1 MSGRWDGQD
10 RRTLKRDNCC
20 TDFESRVSKLEAF
33 RQTQERDIDR
43 LVDENRAT
51 RKELAKT
58 NENLAVAVN
67 KMTEI
72 RTTQRNTHV
81 FVGSLG
87 AVLATAAEFAGRKL
101 FGG

>member
-1 MSGRWDGQD
+1 M
-10 RRTLKRDNCC
+10 
-20 TDFESRVSKLEAF
+20 EAF

-43 LVDENRAT
+43 LVDENRLT
-51 RKELAKT
+51 RAELSRT

-72 RTTQRNTHV
+72 RTTQRNTHI

-87 AVLATAAEFAGRKL
+87 AILATFTEFAGRKL